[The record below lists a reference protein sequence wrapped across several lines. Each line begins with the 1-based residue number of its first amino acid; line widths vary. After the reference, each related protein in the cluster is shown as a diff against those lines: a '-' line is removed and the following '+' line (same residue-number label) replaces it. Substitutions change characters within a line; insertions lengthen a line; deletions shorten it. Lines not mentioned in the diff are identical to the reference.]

1 MNGKA
6 TDADVRSNPDKY
18 DAILAVNGVAHRA
31 TGYGGIPNMAFR
43 SESFFGEDRF
53 DLFFWT
59 LQRSGLTK
67 RRDALAALPT
77 QSIRMTARSSRPFVL
92 ANQFDCLLNNT

>member
-6 TDADVRSNPDKY
+6 TDADVRSNPGKY
-18 DAILAVNGVAHRA
+18 DAILEVNGVAQRA
-31 TGYGGIPNMAFR
+31 TGHGGIPNMAFR
-43 SESFFGEDRF
+43 SEPFFGEDRF

-67 RRDALAALPT
+67 RRDALATLPT
-77 QSIRMTARSSRPFVL
+77 QSWTSP
-92 ANQFDCLLNNT
+92 